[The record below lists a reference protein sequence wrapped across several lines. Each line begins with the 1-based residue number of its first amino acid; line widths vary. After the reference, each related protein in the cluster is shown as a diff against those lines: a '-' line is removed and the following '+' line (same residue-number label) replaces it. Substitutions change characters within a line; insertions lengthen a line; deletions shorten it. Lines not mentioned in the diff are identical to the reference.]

1 LTAYVLVLGV
11 VTIVAIQMAGAILY
25 VTTTLPPVALLKV
38 FARYLKRGEEE
49 AAVEYFSPFE
59 TMTRL
64 IRIKRRVYCLIVGI
78 LLAGIAAS
86 IACAV
91 YRPGALAFVIPG
103 FLVASLNLL
112 IAVGV
117 LYIWIR
123 QLRKMPELED

>member
-1 LTAYVLVLGV
+1 LTVFVLVLGV
-11 VTIVAIQMAGAILY
+11 ITIVAIQMAGAILY
-25 VTTTLPPVALLKV
+25 VTATLPPEALLKV
-38 FARYLKRGEEE
+38 FARYLRRGEEE
-49 AAVEYFSPFE
+49 AAVEFLPPFE

-64 IRIKRRVYCLIVGI
+64 IKMRRRVYHLIAVI

-91 YRPGALAFVIPG
+91 YSPGALAFVIPG

-112 IAVGV
+112 IAAGV

-123 QLRKMPELED
+123 QLRKMPEPQG